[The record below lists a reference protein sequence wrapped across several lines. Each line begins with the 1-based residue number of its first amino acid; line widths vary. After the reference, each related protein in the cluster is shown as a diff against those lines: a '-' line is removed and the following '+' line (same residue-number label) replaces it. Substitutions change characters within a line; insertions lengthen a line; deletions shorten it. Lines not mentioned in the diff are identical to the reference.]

1 MAWLR
6 FKMNLTAG
14 TKLVGTSLVPG
25 TLDILD
31 SSGKLLATYNK
42 TTSGA
47 RDYQKPN
54 DQYVVGAG
62 PLPSCR
68 TASINN
74 YQVALTPDF
83 IPGSVTPGINGN
95 FYHITP
101 DPLKVGSVT
110 RSEFGIHFDANS
122 SVAPGS
128 AGCIVFEDS
137 TQWSNFQKWMSDY
150 KTTYSP
156 GSTTI
161 NLIVEYA

>member
-1 MAWLR
+1 LQLIIR
-6 FKMNLTAG
+6 QHLE
-14 TKLVGTSLVPG
+14 
-25 TLDILD
+25 
-31 SSGKLLATYNK
+31 LLAIK
-42 TTSGA
+42 
-47 RDYQKPN
+47 K
-54 DQYVVGAG
+54 
-62 PLPSCR
+62 LM
-68 TASINN
+68 INILLEQGLFRHAD
-74 YQVALTPDF
+74 QVALTPDY

-156 GSTTI
+156 GSTII
-161 NLIVEYA
+161 NLVVEYV